1 MGLKYP
7 SDLAAWQKWQSSS
20 KPERLVKQKLEL
32 ATGFVAGLVGGTVP
46 VQETI
51 EPLTGVLH
59 TLGEQP
65 QLLVVLDSTSPTSL
79 KALAEPLKYLTD
91 QGVAV
96 WAPQDLSNLLPGEGW
111 ETQSVTEQ
119 ELGKKLTELKLMLAA
134 GHYLPWSAA
143 TYQLAQKRGLRFI
156 VAQHGLLTPYAP
168 PLPAGSTLLAFSQAD
183 ADFWIS
189 GRRDVD
195 YQVVGSQMFWEAAQ
209 KPPVDPQ
216 ESQGK
221 APIFLGQ
228 MHGNELPRSS
238 FAYSSLKFLREN
250 QAIYRPH
257 PSEKDKISRLTHALM
272 AKLGV
277 EVDSSGQPL
286 NQVTNPV
293 VSIFSTGVLEAAL
306 RGVPAWVYHANPPA
320 WLLEFWERYG
330 MKQWGSAPTPAPE
343 VPEQEPAQKIAE
355 ILTRLL
361 EK

>member
-20 KPERLVKQKLEL
+20 KPERLLKQKLEL
-32 ATGFVAGLVGGTVP
+32 ATGFAAGLVGGTVS
-46 VQETI
+46 VQERVESLVGI
-51 EPLTGVLH
+51 LH
-59 TLGEQP
+59 TRGEQP

-79 KALAEPLKYLTD
+79 KSLIEPLKYLRD
-91 QGVAV
+91 RDLAV
-96 WAPQDLSNLLPGEGW
+96 WAPQDVSDLLPGEGW
-111 ETQSVTEQ
+111 EAQPVAEQ
-119 ELGKKLTELKLMLAA
+119 ELGEKLPELKICLAL
-134 GHYLPWSAA
+134 GHFLPWSAA
-143 TYQLAQKRGLRFI
+143 AYQLAQKQGLRFI

-189 GRRDVD
+189 GRTDVD
-195 YQVVGSQMFWEAAQ
+195 YQVVGSQMFWEASQ
-209 KPPVDPQ
+209 KPAVPAHKIQD
-216 ESQGK
+216 K

-228 MHGNELPRSS
+228 MHGAELPRSS
-238 FAYSSLKFLREN
+238 FVYASLKFVREN

-257 PSEKDKISRLTHALM
+257 PSEKDKISRLIHTLM
-272 AKLGV
+272 VKLGV
-277 EVDSSGQPL
+277 EIDSSSQPL

-320 WLLEFWERYG
+320 WLLEFWQRYG
-330 MKQWGSAPTPAPE
+330 MNRWGNAPTPAPE

-355 ILTRLL
+355 ILTQLL

>member
-7 SDLAAWQKWQSSS
+7 SDLADWQKWETSS
-20 KPERLVKQKLEL
+20 KPEHLLKQKLEL
-32 ATGFVAGLVGGTVP
+32 ATGFVAGLIGETVP
-46 VQETI
+46 VQETL
-51 EPLTGVLH
+51 EPLAGVLH
-59 TLGEQP
+59 TLGDQP

-91 QGVAV
+91 QGLAL
-96 WAPQDLSNLLPGEGW
+96 WAPQDASDLLPGEGW
-111 ETQSVTEQ
+111 EAQSVTEQ
-119 ELGKKLTELKLMLAA
+119 KLEEKLAELKLVLAA

-143 TYQLAQKRGLRFI
+143 AYQLAQKRGLRFI

-168 PLPAGSTLLAFSQAD
+168 PLPADSTLLAFSRAD

-189 GRRDVD
+189 GRSDVD

-209 KPPVDPQ
+209 KPAVPAQ

-221 APIFLGQ
+221 PPVFLGQ
-228 MHGNELPRSS
+228 MHGAELPRSS
-238 FAYSSLKFLREN
+238 FAYSSLKFVKEN

-257 PSEKDKISRLTHALM
+257 PSEKDKLSRLTHSLM

-306 RGVPAWVYHANPPA
+306 RGVPAWVYHAKPPA
-320 WLLEFWERYG
+320 WLLEFWQRYG
-330 MKQWGSAPTPAPE
+330 MNQWGNVPTPAPE

-361 EK
+361 EG

>member
-7 SDLAAWQKWQSSS
+7 SDLSAWQKWQASS
-20 KPERLVKQKLEL
+20 KPERLAKEKLEL
-32 ATGFVAGLVGGTVP
+32 ATGFLAGLVGGTDS
-46 VQETI
+46 VQETL
-51 EPLTGVLH
+51 EPLAGVLH
-59 TLGEQP
+59 TRGEEP

-79 KALAEPLKYLTD
+79 KALVEPLKHLVN
-91 QGVAV
+91 QGTAV
-96 WAPQDLSNLLPGEGW
+96 WAPQDVSDLLPGETW
-111 ETQSVTEQ
+111 ETQPVIEQ
-119 ELGKKLTELKLMLAA
+119 ELGEKLPELKICLAL
-134 GHYLPWSAA
+134 GHFLPWSAA
-143 TYQLAQKRGLRFI
+143 AYRLTQEKGLRFI

-168 PLPAGSTLLAFSQAD
+168 PLPADSTLLAFSQAD

-189 GRRDVD
+189 GRSDVN

-209 KPPVDPQ
+209 KPAVPAQ

-228 MHGNELPRSS
+228 MHGAELPRSS
-238 FAYSSLKFLREN
+238 FAYSSLKFVREN

-257 PSEKDKISRLTHALM
+257 PSEKDKVSRLSHALM

-277 EVDSSGQPL
+277 EVDNSGQPL
-286 NQVTNPV
+286 KQVTNPV

-306 RGVPAWVYHANPPA
+306 RGVPAWVYHAKPPA
-320 WLLEFWERYG
+320 WLLEFWQRYG
-330 MKQWGSAPTPAPE
+330 MNQWGSIPTPAPE